1 MAPALSDLQP
11 QSAPKA
17 TAAAQTAI
25 GDGLVAEAQAFA
37 DELAAW
43 RHDLH
48 QMPELGN
55 SLPQTSTYIQARLTE
70 MDIPFATLVDGS
82 CVVGLVGAGAAA
94 AQGNINAFA
103 GHLLAFLRVP
113 TPPSPTVCC
122 RTRVLRSPLPC
133 MSIASRRSA
142 WCSTAA
148 RRSRACTV
156 FVSRFRARA
165 AMARAPRFASTPSRP
180 ACMCIWRSRSLSL
193 AKCRR
198 PRRSH

>member
-94 AQGNINAFA
+94 AQGNGICTNEQA
-103 GHLLAFLRVP
+103 GTVIMLRGDMDA
-113 TPPSPTVCC
+113 
-122 RTRVLRSPLPC
+122 LPVAEE
-133 MSIASRRSA
+133 SGE
-142 WCSTAA
+142 
-148 RRSRACTV
+148 
-156 FVSRFRARA
+156 
-165 AMARAPRFASTPSRP
+165 PFASTNG
-180 ACMCIWRSRSLSL
+180 CMHALRSRYARDGAAWCGSYAQS
-193 AKCRR
+193 ARGRAC
-198 PRRSH
+198 

>member
-1 MAPALSDLQP
+1 MLSKCLLQKRYWRASMAPALSDLQP

-55 SLPQTSTYIQARLTE
+55 SLPQTSAYIQARLTE

-82 CVVGLVGAGAAA
+82 CVVGLGRRRWPPRPRVMASARMSRPVRSSCSVATWTPARCRGIRRALCIHQRLHARLRSRYARDGAAWCGSY
-94 AQGNINAFA
+94 AQ
-103 GHLLAFLRVP
+103 
-113 TPPSPTVCC
+113 
-122 RTRVLRSPLPC
+122 
-133 MSIASRRSA
+133 SA
-142 WCSTAA
+142 
-148 RRSRACTV
+148 RGRAC
-156 FVSRFRARA
+156 
-165 AMARAPRFASTPSRP
+165 
-180 ACMCIWRSRSLSL
+180 
-193 AKCRR
+193 
-198 PRRSH
+198 

>member
-82 CVVGLVGAGAAA
+82 CVVGLVGAVRRGPR
-94 AQGNINAFA
+94 QW
-103 GHLLAFLRVP
+103 HL
-113 TPPSPTVCC
+113 
-122 RTRVLRSPLPC
+122 
-133 MSIASRRSA
+133 
-142 WCSTAA
+142 
-148 RRSRACTV
+148 
-156 FVSRFRARA
+156 
-165 AMARAPRFASTPSRP
+165 
-180 ACMCIWRSRSLSL
+180 
-193 AKCRR
+193 
-198 PRRSH
+198 HE